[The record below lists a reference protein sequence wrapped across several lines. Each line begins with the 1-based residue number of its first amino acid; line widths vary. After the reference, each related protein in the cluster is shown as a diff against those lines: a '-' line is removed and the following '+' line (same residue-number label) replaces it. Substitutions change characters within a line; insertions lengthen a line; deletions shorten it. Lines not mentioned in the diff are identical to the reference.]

1 MTAAS
6 TTTLPPSVETLREQ
20 LDDAAKHI
28 GEQRERIKAL
38 EAEVAAHSA
47 KTMTMVANHAAL
59 TDCLRDALRPFAEAC
74 EYVPSDQKD
83 FKVIAHVPG
92 GPDGASFN
100 QMKNNLTAGNF
111 RKARAVLSGEAK

>member
-38 EAEVAAHSA
+38 EA
-47 KTMTMVANHAAL
+47 
-59 TDCLRDALRPFAEAC
+59 ALRPFADEAAC
-74 EYVPSDQKD
+74 YARNTALNEYPND
-83 FKVIAHVPG
+83 FLACVQLGDI
-92 GPDGASFN
+92 
-100 QMKNNLTAGNF
+100 
-111 RKARAVLSGEAK
+111 RKALSVLSGEAK

>member
-38 EAEVAAHSA
+38 EAALSSLGKACAQYRRFHDQLGGDHIDTGRAWDVMRRAEDLALSVFA
-47 KTMTMVANHAAL
+47 K
-59 TDCLRDALRPFAEAC
+59 P
-74 EYVPSDQKD
+74 
-83 FKVIAHVPG
+83 
-92 GPDGASFN
+92 
-100 QMKNNLTAGNF
+100 
-111 RKARAVLSGEAK
+111 AVLSGEAK